1 MTHSLK
7 PNTCVHELIE
17 QQVGKTPD
25 AIAVV
30 GEGTQLSYRE
40 LNARANRLARWL
52 QAQGAVPDGLIG
64 LFMERS
70 PDMIVAMLAI
80 LKSGSAYV
88 PLDPAYPQDRIAY
101 ILDNTKLSIL
111 ITHSQLKMAL
121 PESQAHLFCV
131 DSDWEDLSG
140 FDEHNLALQTDE
152 QNLAYV
158 IFTSG
163 STGNPK
169 GVLIEHRSLKNYILE
184 VIDRFE
190 ITASDR
196 VLQFASL
203 SFDTAAE
210 EIYPILVQGGVLV
223 LRTDE
228 MLASPAQFFKTCE
241 KWGITVLDLPTSYW
255 HQLVASMLKR
265 ALDLSSIR
273 LIIIGGERALRQSV
287 IDWNHCLQAQNKKV
301 YLWNT
306 YGPTETTIVATMCE
320 LSKLVE
326 ESSEEVPIGKPIRNL
341 QVYVLDPSLEPV
353 PNGEP
358 GELYIGGMGL
368 ARAYLN
374 RPDLTQKAFI
384 PDKFSNS
391 PDTRLYKTG
400 DIVRTN
406 QNGDLEYIGRVDDQV
421 KLSGFRIELGEIE
434 SAMNSYPGVDNAV
447 VCVKESAANASKLI
461 AFIVSEQLSSSET
474 NTQLREYLQKSLPHY
489 MIPQRVIKLDA
500 LPLTINGKVD
510 RKALLAL
517 QLEPLKADVISA
529 PASTETEKCLEAI
542 WREVLERE
550 ENIGIHDDFFALG
563 GHSLLAIKVLA
574 RSNEKFS
581 TTLSLRSFFEYPT
594 IERMAS
600 FIDEA
605 PAGRLGTATGRIQ
618 PRSSVENP
626 PLSFLQEEIWVYERI
641 EPGTTVH
648 TVSQGFCLKGALDID
663 VLNRSINEIIRRHD
677 VLRTSYDMQGD
688 DPIQIVSE
696 SLVLE
701 VLPID
706 LRDHAPADRRQL
718 AMDML
723 QDEVNKPFTFPQGP
737 LVRAR
742 LIALDDD
749 EHILFFLVHHSVF
762 DGWSLGLFLREL
774 EILYAAYLKGL
785 PSPLPRVLIQ
795 YADYADWQ
803 RHTLQGDFLDEKL
816 TYWRQQLGDGHPASL
831 LPTDYPRKTRKGSR
845 GGVEQ
850 LEISKNQLESFA
862 AVGHQYNASSF
873 MVFLAA
879 FMVLIY
885 RYIGEKD
892 ITIKSLVAGRS
903 RPELENIIGYIANT
917 LPFRAQIDPSI
928 SFNRHLETVR
938 DLCLDVYANEDIP
951 YYLLAQLFNRHFSQM
966 VAAAEIHF
974 IHYQVKDRHLDLSGL
989 EAEPFDIYAT
999 SSHGDLAVFVNESDD
1014 GALVIAEYNT
1024 DLFRPETVRRL
1035 LKLFEQIIKSIV
1047 IDPDT
1052 SIAQLRLLPD
1062 EELKQRQRWNIT
1074 QVDFPETC
1082 IHTLIEQ
1089 QVEISPEAI
1098 AAISGDESYSY
1109 RELHERSNRVARYLQ
1124 SLGVV
1129 PDVIVGVC
1137 IEPSIEMLVGVL
1149 GILKAGGAYLPIDPS
1164 HPRDRLALMIED
1176 ADVSVV
1182 LTQDSLKA
1190 LLPTENLHL
1199 VCLDSNWD
1207 IVSRSSEQQVSNK
1220 SGPGNLAYVI
1230 FTSGSTGKP
1239 KGVMI
1244 HHAAAVNFITSM
1256 VRRLEF
1262 SEQDNFLAITRL
1274 SFDIS
1279 VLELLLPLTIGATT
1293 VIASRESVVDPD
1305 KLIKICQ
1312 SASISVVQATPVTWR
1327 LLLTADWQGPGVK
1340 ALCGGEA
1347 MPAEL
1352 AIDLFHTAG
1361 RVWNMYGPTETTVWS
1376 TYYEITDPEAPVLIG
1391 QPIDNTQCYLLDA
1404 QLQAVPVG
1412 VAGELYIGGA
1422 GVTLGYL
1429 NRPELTAQH
1438 FVPDPFSDAPNAK
1451 MFRTGD
1457 FARYHADGN
1466 IEHLGRND
1474 GQVKIRGF
1482 RIELGEI
1489 EAAIGAHN
1497 GVRETVVLVSEQQAG
1512 NPRLIAYVIFEDDK
1526 TTTEQL
1532 RKELQTRLPDY
1543 MLPQH
1548 IMVLERFPTTT
1559 SGKVDRKALPLPET
1573 TSKEGYL
1580 PPHTAT
1586 EKYLA
1591 IVWEETLG
1599 LEADTVGLRDN
1610 FFALGGHSLV
1620 AIQVVA
1626 RVSRGLKIDIS
1637 LRHLFES
1644 TNLQNLAE
1652 RVDDVRRSNREDDT
1666 SESLIVPLQAGN
1678 QSRVPL
1684 FCICGID
1691 LYRHLAHALPD
1702 AQPVYAIFIP
1712 GESDVLL
1719 EGGEHGLEY
1728 FPSIEELASRYVEAM
1743 VEYLPNGPM
1752 HLTGVSFG
1760 GILAYEIAQQLRKL
1774 GREVRVLALIDAFHS
1789 SCFTVRPVRWV
1800 LRGLYHGVRNTAS
1813 GLLEGFKSVRSLS
1826 NQKQDVVP
1834 DSDAPHHWGADEI
1847 KMLRSEAYE
1856 AAMDKYKFRDYPNKM
1871 VVFRASESSGGIA
1884 YSMKEDYGWSSS
1896 VSGELV
1902 FHDVSGEHLGILQEP
1917 SVHIISKW
1925 LDLHM
1930 SNGEEDVDI

>member
-1 MTHSLK
+1 MSNSIKL
-7 PNTCVHELIE
+7 NTCIHGLVE
-17 QQVGKTPD
+17 QRVSKTPD
-25 AIAVV
+25 AVAVV
-30 GEGTQLSYRE
+30 GEGVQLSYRE
-40 LNARANRLARWL
+40 LNTRANQLARWL
-52 QAQGAVPDGLIG
+52 RARGAGPDGLIG
-64 LFMERS
+64 LCMERS
-70 PDMIVAMLAI
+70 PEMIVAMLAI

-88 PLDPAYPQDRIAY
+88 PLDPAYPQERIAY

-111 ITHSQLKMAL
+111 ITHSQLEMAL
-121 PESQAHLFCV
+121 PESQALLFCI
-131 DSDWEDLSG
+131 DSDWEDLTC
-140 FDEHNLALQTDE
+140 FDDSNLALRTDE
-152 QNLAYV
+152 QDLAYV

-184 VIDRFE
+184 VIDRFD

-241 KWGITVLDLPTSYW
+241 MWGITVLDLPTSYW
-255 HQLVASMLKR
+255 HQLVASMVKR

-273 LIIIGGERALRQSV
+273 LVIIGGERALRQSV
-287 IDWNHCLQAQNKKV
+287 VDWNRCLQAQNKKI

-306 YGPTETTIVATMCE
+306 YGPTESTIVATMCE
-320 LSKLVE
+320 LSNLVE

-341 QVYVLDPSLEPV
+341 QVYVLDPSLELV
-353 PNGEP
+353 PNGES

-384 PDKFSNS
+384 PDMFSNS
-391 PDTRLYKTG
+391 PGARLYKTG
-400 DIVRTN
+400 DIVQYN
-406 QNGDLEYIGRVDDQV
+406 QNGDLVYIGRVDDQV
-421 KLSGFRIELGEIE
+421 KLNGFRIELGEIE

-447 VCVKESAANASKLI
+447 VCVKERSANASKLI
-461 AFIVSEQLSSSET
+461 AFIVSEQLSSSEA
-474 NTQLREYLQKSLPHY
+474 NAQLREYLQKSLPHY
-489 MIPQRVIKLDA
+489 MIPQLVTKLDI

-517 QLEPLKADVISA
+517 ELEPLEVDVISA

-542 WREVLERE
+542 WQEVLECK
-550 ENIGIHDDFFALG
+550 ENIGIHDDFFTLG

-574 RSNEKFS
+574 RSNEEFN

-600 FIDEA
+600 FIDEM
-605 PAGRLGTATGRIQ
+605 PTGSVGTAIGRIQ
-618 PRSSVENP
+618 PRSSTESP
-626 PLSFLQEEIWVYERI
+626 PLSYLQEEVWVYEQI

-648 TVSQGFCLKGALDID
+648 TVSQGFRIKGALDIN
-663 VLNRSINEIIRRHD
+663 VLDKSINEIIRRHD
-677 VLRTSYDMQGD
+677 VLRTSYVMQGD
-688 DPIQIVSE
+688 DPIQIVSK

-718 AMDML
+718 AMEML

-742 LIALDDD
+742 LIALDND

-774 EILYAAYLKGL
+774 EMLYAAFLKGL

-803 RHTLQGDFLDEKL
+803 RKMLQGDFLNEKL
-816 TYWRQQLGDGHPASL
+816 AYWHQKLGDGHPASL
-831 LPTDYPRKTRKGSR
+831 LPTDYPRKIRKGSR
-845 GGVEQ
+845 GGIEQ
-850 LEISKNQLESFA
+850 LEISGNQLKSFA
-862 AVGHQYNASSF
+862 AVGRQFNASSF

-892 ITIKSLVAGRS
+892 VTIKSLVAGRS
-903 RPELENIIGYIANT
+903 RPELESIIGYVANT
-917 LPFRAQIDPSI
+917 LPFRAQIDPSV
-928 SFNRHLETVR
+928 SFNRHLECVR

-951 YYLLAQLFNRHFSQM
+951 YYLLAQLFNRHFSQA

-974 IHYQVKDRHLDLSGL
+974 IHYQVKDRHLDLPGL
-989 EAEPFDIYAT
+989 KAEPFDIYAT

-1024 DLFRPETVRRL
+1024 DLFRPETVHRL
-1035 LKLFEQIIKSIV
+1035 LKLFEQIIKSIA

-1052 SIAQLRLLPD
+1052 SIAQLRWLPD
-1062 EELKQRQRWNIT
+1062 EELKQRQGWNLT
-1074 QVDFPETC
+1074 QTNLPEIC
-1082 IHTLIEQ
+1082 IHTLIER
-1089 QVEISPEAI
+1089 QVETNPEAI
-1098 AAISGDESYSY
+1098 AAIYGDKSYSY
-1109 RELHERSNRVARYLQ
+1109 RELQGRSNRVARYLQ

-1129 PDVIVGVC
+1129 PDVIVGIC
-1137 IEPSIEMLVGVL
+1137 IEPSIEMLVGIL

-1164 HPRDRLALMIED
+1164 HPRDRLALIIED
-1176 ADVSVV
+1176 ADVSIV
-1182 LTQDSLKA
+1182 LTQDSLKT

-1199 VCLDSNWD
+1199 MCLDSNWD
-1207 IVSRSSEQQVSNK
+1207 VLTQSSDELVSNN

-1230 FTSGSTGKP
+1230 YTSGSTGKP

-1244 HHAAAVNFITSM
+1244 HHAAAVNFIMSM

-1262 SEQDNFLAITRL
+1262 SGQDNFLAITRL

-1279 VLELLLPLTIGATT
+1279 VLELLLPLTIGATS

-1305 KLIKICQ
+1305 KLIEICQ
-1312 SASISVVQATPVTWR
+1312 SASISVIQATPVSWR
-1327 LLLTADWQGPGVK
+1327 LLLTAGWQGPDVK

-1347 MPAEL
+1347 MPTEL
-1352 AIDLFHTAG
+1352 ARDLFNTAG

-1376 TYYEITDPEAPVLIG
+1376 TYYEITDSEAPVLIG

-1404 QLQAVPVG
+1404 HMQAVPVG
-1412 VAGELYIGGA
+1412 VTGELYIGGA

-1429 NRPELTAQH
+1429 NRPELTARH
-1438 FVPDPFSDAPNAK
+1438 FVPDPFSDIPNAK

-1489 EAAIGAHN
+1489 EAAIGAHK
-1497 GVRETVVLVSEQQAG
+1497 GIRETVVLVSEQQAG
-1512 NPRLIAYVIFEDDK
+1512 NPRLIAYVIFEGDK

-1543 MLPQH
+1543 MLPQQ
-1548 IMVLERFPTTT
+1548 IMVLEHFPTTT

-1573 TSKEGYL
+1573 TSNEGYL

-1637 LRHLFES
+1637 LGHLFES

-1652 RVDDVRRSNREDDT
+1652 RIDDVRRSNRKDDT

-1678 QSRVPL
+1678 HSRVPL

-1691 LYRHLAHALPD
+1691 LYRHLAHALSD
-1702 AQPVYAIFIP
+1702 EQPVYAIFIP
-1712 GESDVLL
+1712 GESDVFLN
-1719 EGGEHGLEY
+1719 GGEHALKN

-1743 VEYLPNGPM
+1743 INYLPNGPM

-1774 GREVRVLALIDAFHS
+1774 GREVRVLALLDAFHS

-1800 LRGLYHGVRNTAS
+1800 LRGLYHGVRNMTF
-1813 GLLEGFKSVRSLS
+1813 GLLERFKSLPSLAKD
-1826 NQKQDVVP
+1826 KQTLVA
-1834 DSDAPHHWGADEI
+1834 DSDSPHHWGEGEI
-1847 KMLRSEAYE
+1847 RLLRSEAYQT
-1856 AAMDKYKFRDYPNKM
+1856 AMDKYEFKDYPNKT
-1871 VVFRASESSGGIA
+1871 VVFRASESSGGVA
-1884 YSMKEDYGWSSS
+1884 YSMKPDYGWSLS
-1896 VSGELV
+1896 VSGDLV
-1902 FHDVSGEHLGILQEP
+1902 FHDVPGDHLGILKEP
-1917 SVHIISKW
+1917 SVRIISKS

-1930 SNGEEDVDI
+1930 LNAEEDADV